1 MIDKGYLLGER
12 YRILDTL
19 GEGGMANVYLAE
31 DIILQRKVAVKV
43 LRLDLQKDPQIE
55 ARFQREALATSEL
68 SHPNIISVLDVG
80 NDQGLPYMVM
90 EYVNGPDLKDYI
102 RDNSPLDL
110 HEVIRIMN
118 QILSAVALA
127 HKHNVIHRDLK
138 PQNILM
144 DKRGNVKIADF
155 GIAVALNQSS
165 ITQTNSVMGSVH
177 YMSPEQTRGGLVTKQ
192 SDIYSLGIIL
202 YELITGKVPFNG
214 DTPVAIALKHAQ
226 EPIPSIRKKDPD
238 VPQALENVVL
248 KATAKDPRDRY
259 ASAQEM
265 KADLDTSL
273 DFSRKDEPPF
283 VPNHGVNNDETIIL
297 PGFKPKESDSE
308 EKDEKKDLD
317 SEENNT
323 KKNKASEKPSF
334 WQTVKNH
341 KWWFVFIGIAAF
353 LIVFIMIFALSGKNN
368 NENKIR
374 VPDVTN
380 LSEGT
385 AKDKLEKAGLE
396 IGEVIRKHSDS
407 IDAGKVIETKPSP
420 GDSVKKGRS
429 VDIIISSGAG
439 MTKVP
444 DVVRENYELAADK
457 LENLGFD
464 VIRENQYSMEIPE
477 GQVISQSIAAG
488 VEVKPKQTTITL
500 VVSQGKPPRP
510 KKSLIT
516 LKDLKNYSLKSAQDY
531 AKEHGLTLQINQ
543 EYSED
548 VEKGMVIS
556 MQPKVGTRVERGS
569 TVTIVVSKGP
579 KEEQKVTNITKTF
592 TVDYVAPTKDEN
604 DDSDNKKMDEKS
616 SGEGNHV
623 QIYIKDDDHSLGNIY
638 RDLYIKHDMSFS
650 IPFSLKEGDGQL
662 RVVRDGQTIL
672 NEKVT
677 K

>member
-1 MIDKGYLLGER
+1 
-12 YRILDTL
+12 
-19 GEGGMANVYLAE
+19 
-31 DIILQRKVAVKV
+31 
-43 LRLDLQKDPQIE
+43 
-55 ARFQREALATSEL
+55 
-68 SHPNIISVLDVG
+68 
-80 NDQGLPYMVM
+80 
-90 EYVNGPDLKDYI
+90 
-102 RDNSPLDL
+102 
-110 HEVIRIMN
+110 
-118 QILSAVALA
+118 
-127 HKHNVIHRDLK
+127 
-138 PQNILM
+138 
-144 DKRGNVKIADF
+144 
-155 GIAVALNQSS
+155 
-165 ITQTNSVMGSVH
+165 
-177 YMSPEQTRGGLVTKQ
+177 
-192 SDIYSLGIIL
+192 
-202 YELITGKVPFNG
+202 
-214 DTPVAIALKHAQ
+214 
-226 EPIPSIRKKDPD
+226 
-238 VPQALENVVL
+238 
-248 KATAKDPRDRY
+248 
-259 ASAQEM
+259 M

-283 VPNHGVNNDETIIL
+283 VPNHGMNNDETIIL
-297 PGFKPKESDSE
+297 PGFKSNEKDSE
-308 EKDEKKDLD
+308 EKEEKDTD
-317 SEENNT
+317 SKENNI
-323 KKNKASEKPSF
+323 KENKASAKPSF
-334 WQTVKNH
+334 WQTVKSH
-341 KWWFVFIGIAAF
+341 KWWFVFIGIAAV
-353 LIVFIMIFALSGKNN
+353 LIVFIMIFALSGKDNSKD
-368 NENKIR
+368 KIR

-380 LSEGT
+380 LSEGI

-396 IGEVIRKHSDS
+396 IGEVTRKHSDS
-407 IDAGKVIETKPSP
+407 IDVGKVIETKPSP

-444 DVVRENYELAADK
+444 NVIRENYEIAADK

-464 VIRENQYSMEIPE
+464 VIRENQYSTEIPE
-477 GQVISQSIAAG
+477 GQVTSQSIAAG

-510 KKSLIT
+510 KNSLIN

-556 MQPKVGTRVERGS
+556 MQPKEGTRVERGS
-569 TVTIVVSKGP
+569 TITIIVSKGP

-592 TVDYVAPTKDEN
+592 TVEYVAPTKKDE
-604 DDSDNKKMDEKS
+604 DDNSDDKKLDEKS
-616 SGEGNHV
+616 ASEGNHV